1 VEGRAAPPVFA
12 LRAGGADGYPCRTMN
27 ATAVWLDTDIG
38 TDIDDAVA
46 LAYLLREPACR
57 LVGASTVTGPVA
69 DRSRIAAAVAAA
81 AGYPDLPIYSGHS
94 DVLSG
99 PGQPRC
105 PQAEALTD
113 DERRRAFPGD
123 PDAALAALVVA
134 ARRRPGELTLLTI
147 GPLTNAARF
156 FQAEPELPGLLREMV
171 LMAGHFRPPKPGAEW
186 NALCD
191 PEATRIVAE
200 APVCRIWYGLDVT
213 LQCTMPAA
221 EVRRRF
227 TGTLLETVARF
238 AEVWFQ
244 KRDRL
249 VFHDPLAAAC
259 IAAPDLCTYEEG
271 RVVVETG
278 GEHPGRTVL
287 RPASGGAERSDRV
300 ALGVDAAAFFKRYF
314 ATVT

>member
-1 VEGRAAPPVFA
+1 MTP
-12 LRAGGADGYPCRTMN
+12 
-27 ATAVWLDTDIG
+27 TAVWLDTDIG

-57 LVGASTVTGPVA
+57 LVGLSTVTGPVE

-81 AGYPDLPIYSGHS
+81 AGRADLPIYSGHS

-105 PQAEALTD
+105 PQADALTD
-113 DERRRAFPGD
+113 AERRREFPAD
-123 PDAALAALVVA
+123 PDAALAALVAA

-156 FQAEPELPGLLREMV
+156 FQAEPELPGLLKEMV
-171 LMAGHFRPPKPGAEW
+171 LMAGHFRPAKPGAEW

-200 APVCRIWYGLDVT
+200 APVRRTWYGLDVT

-227 TGTLLETVARF
+227 TGPLLGTVTRF
-238 AEVWFQ
+238 AEVWFR

-259 IAAPDLCTYEEG
+259 VFAPGLCTCESA
-271 RVVVETG
+271 RVEVETA

-287 RPASGGAERSDRV
+287 RPPSGDDRRADQV
-300 ALGVDAAAFFKRYF
+300 ALGVDAAAFFDRYF

>member
-1 VEGRAAPPVFA
+1 MTP
-12 LRAGGADGYPCRTMN
+12 
-27 ATAVWLDTDIG
+27 TAVWLDTDIG

-57 LVGASTVTGPVA
+57 LVGLSTVTGPVE

-81 AGYPDLPIYSGHS
+81 AGRADLPIYSGHS

-105 PQAEALTD
+105 PQADALTD
-113 DERRRAFPGD
+113 AERRREFPAD
-123 PDAALAALVVA
+123 PDAALAALVAA

-156 FQAEPELPGLLREMV
+156 FQAEPELPGLLKEMV
-171 LMAGHFRPPKPGAEW
+171 LMAGHFRPAKPGAEW

-200 APVCRIWYGLDVT
+200 APVRRTWYGLDVT

-221 EVRRRF
+221 
-227 TGTLLETVARF
+227 
-238 AEVWFQ
+238 
-244 KRDRL
+244 
-249 VFHDPLAAAC
+249 
-259 IAAPDLCTYEEG
+259 
-271 RVVVETG
+271 
-278 GEHPGRTVL
+278 
-287 RPASGGAERSDRV
+287 
-300 ALGVDAAAFFKRYF
+300 
-314 ATVT
+314 